1 MLSILRTLLLWLFMS
16 HLARCINML
25 FLFLTKDVIYAI
37 YQNDLDTELSM
48 LVEKTTPGSQQLFH

>member
-1 MLSILRTLLLWLFMS
+1 
-16 HLARCINML
+16 ML